1 MVKNPS
7 FQSEIDR
14 NAELGRIRVPIWEA
28 KKIMEICSRNLQIKF
43 DEHFE
48 ILALLT
54 NEHIR
59 TSSLTDDDEKYY
71 KACEK
76 SSLCREKRRISTQMY
91 KDFNKKSVS
100 KVFYC

>member
-1 MVKNPS
+1 MPS
-7 FQSEIDR
+7 SEESEFR
-14 NAELGRIRVPIWEA
+14 FGRL
-28 KKIMEICSRNLQIKF
+28 KKLCKSYKLDHKKF
-43 DEHFE
+43 DE

-76 SSLCREKRRISTQMY
+76 SSLW
-91 KDFNKKSVS
+91 NL
-100 KVFYC
+100 